1 MKWQDIQ
8 LGLGTRVSFSM
19 TDTAKRKNKK
29 GMLHFV
35 VFVKA
40 MWVCYLSPAVL
51 ALLCSAQMF
60 RKRIPR
66 PAPVDADPGL
76 PCNILLSYCSSQIR
90 LHVTH
95 TPCPLCP
102 STHSDP
108 PSVSV
113 PPSDFLDLMEK
124 QYGAQPHL
132 RGASVFHRQVPPR
145 FCSEASYKSTSAVLQ
160 ALQEAGT
167 PRYPS
172 CGINK

>member
-1 MKWQDIQ
+1 MFYF
-8 LGLGTRVSFSM
+8 G
-19 TDTAKRKNKK
+19 
-29 GMLHFV
+29 

-40 MWVCYLSPAVL
+40 MWGSLFVPRSPGC
-51 ALLCSAQMF
+51 LLCSAQMF
-60 RKRIPR
+60 RKRIPA

-76 PCNILLSYCSSQIR
+76 PCNTLLSYCSSQIR

-102 STHSDP
+102 STHSDS

-113 PPSDFLDLMEK
+113 PPSDFLEK

-132 RGASVFHRQVPPR
+132 SGESVFHRQVPPPL
-145 FCSEASYKSTSAVLQ
+145 CSEASYKSTSAVLQ

-167 PRYPS
+167 AWYPS